1 MHASISRNGIMHRLE
16 ARDTCNSLLG
26 CGRSMKCSLVMQALK
41 TAQVKAG
48 QRVGGSGGVGSVA
61 VQIAKALGAH
71 VTSTCSTKNMQLVQV
86 PDMRNAGLRC
96 SNSFPYLHLPQGPQE
111 HIEENEA
118 DIQDFF
124 RALAG
129 LQNLEVCQWWLIQLS
144 SA

>member
-1 MHASISRNGIMHRLE
+1 MHRLE

-96 SNSFPYLHLPQGPQE
+96 SNSFPYLHLPQGPSE

-124 RALAG
+124 RA
-129 LQNLEVCQWWLIQLS
+129 QLEVPLEPSLKCTFSFFLNDGW
-144 SA
+144 SAIPCPV

>member
-1 MHASISRNGIMHRLE
+1 
-16 ARDTCNSLLG
+16 
-26 CGRSMKCSLVMQALK
+26 
-41 TAQVKAG
+41 
-48 QRVGGSGGVGSVA
+48 VGSVA